1 MLGDDDLPP
10 TEHSVTIEEVPAGRI
25 PDWLKQHI
33 RLQSLGKPSND
44 SNHHGRI
51 LIIYPTEKSKRQA
64 LSSIDLRGAVDRTL
78 HHTMDSLI
86 SSLVAD
92 LRLPRVISNKGPLSA
107 IIHAECQ
114 KESSRLGFPMI
125 NPLPEMNWGKGKT
138 EALANLHHHLSRE
151 LVAERWEGPGIPT
164 FRRVITRLEEKL
176 RFTHPDMASER
187 IIDALEEGSTPFT
200 ISDID
205 GIIMLDHSPVMS
217 KSHTQ
222 ILLSLSKIRPIH
234 QLTFPG
240 NFRLGHHGHMLVDQH
255 PIEDPSELPD
265 WVPSQRAPLLE
276 QTNNV
281 NRILLNRESHS
292 FEVAIRIVAERLSRE
307 DSEIIIV
314 DPALENNRHKW
325 EQLLGEIG
333 VCMERRRAPPSS
345 HPIGHWILFLARL
358 GHGADSFSLESLRA
372 LSLQTSLVPFEE
384 PENHPSDPE
393 ISPLADSELLTR
405 LARNEH
411 VLGGPG
417 ALSKWLETLSRQPTD
432 ERDGP
437 IKESTQWW
445 LMCLA
450 SSIRPLLRGHDRELV
465 GNLKD
470 AVGCHSGQRL
480 PMPDSP
486 KDGDEWL
493 HNTLS
498 LIDMPSQMAR
508 FPGRGLSPAAAVSA
522 LTEERATLREM
533 QRRSGHPTHTLGSD
547 WVDELCSIAD
557 QTKAMTGGSNFTSSV
572 SVMTPEEALG
582 CSADLV
588 VLSNLSSS
596 SWELRVPKV
605 PFVGE
610 DERHSLGILRP
621 DAPIRDARH
630 NLLHLLNCSQE
641 VFVLDPSMDETSPP
655 AAPIREWA
663 RDFELSGIES
673 EIHEMT
679 DPSPSPRASRQ
690 IDGLRIR
697 QGKPP
702 CDPPINPSAVS
713 IPLDTAVQRD
723 RERRQP
729 TIASM
734 DGYLPKENHSHIL
747 SIENLKFHGKPP
759 EGIES
764 PRTNGRWPVVGASVN
779 GKITPSIDP
788 RPLSPIATGS
798 QVSDSRHGHSG
809 EAPQEIQVWSPTRL
823 QDWLRCPRRGWLS
836 RELGAEREEL
846 QGEDIDNRTYGELL
860 HNVHHDIIAKT
871 LGFET
876 SVEREHDGG
885 LGHVSVQRS
894 GLDQDEVMRIAL
906 ESLDSRAPWLERTDA
921 VSTQRL
927 RSLTGMDREEWGSWL
942 ADPKP
947 IPPRGRIGSIVT
959 AELDIG
965 DSAPLSI
972 EWRIGNT
979 SSDYV
984 QLHPTPEISVRGEV
998 DPIRVRGWIDRVDLL
1013 PMDLASE
1020 TWIDDEGSDSVAPV
1034 RVTGSGWRPRRLI
1047 AIRDLK
1053 TSEESSQRNRHY
1065 MGLLEELQLAIY
1077 ARAWEEAHPGDL
1089 VVAAGISVIGHKSEH
1104 FLELSSLFDSP
1115 RSGINIGTQTTI
1127 TSGLHRFMDEDE
1139 KADSD
1144 HFRAWLAQR
1153 LSVAMRVASDARL
1166 GKVHAT
1172 PSPKVCAY
1180 CPVREICDVRMEGSF

>member
-1 MLGDDDLPP
+1 MLGDDPLTP
-10 TEHSVTIEEVPAGRI
+10 TEHSVTIEEVPAGRM
-25 PDWLKQHI
+25 PSWLKQHI

-44 SNHHGRI
+44 QNYHGRI

-92 LRLPRVISNKGPLSA
+92 FRLPRVISNQGPLSA

-125 NPLPEMNWGKGKT
+125 NPLPEMKWGKGKT
-138 EALANLHHHLSRE
+138 EALAHLHHHLSRE
-151 LVAERWEGPGIPT
+151 MVARSWEGPGIPT
-164 FRRVITRLEEKL
+164 FRRVISRLEEKL
-176 RFTHPDMASER
+176 RFTHPDMACER
-187 IIDALEEGSTPFT
+187 IIEALEEGRLPFT

-205 GIIMLDHSPVMS
+205 GIIMLDHSPVMCR
-217 KSHTQ
+217 SHTQ
-222 ILLSLSKIRPIH
+222 VLLSISKIRPIH
-234 QLTFPG
+234 QLTYPG
-240 NFRLGHHGHMLVDQH
+240 NFRLGHHGHMLVDRH
-255 PIEDPSELPD
+255 PIEDPTELPN
-265 WVPSQRAPLLE
+265 WIPSERTPLT
-276 QTNNV
+276 QSTVNV
-281 NRILLNRESHS
+281 NRILLKRETHS
-292 FEVAIRIVAERLSRE
+292 FEAAIQIVSERLSRE

-314 DPALENNRHKW
+314 DPALESNRHRW

-333 VCMERRRAPPSS
+333 VCMEMRRAPPSS
-345 HPIGHWILFLARL
+345 HPIGHWLLFLARL
-358 GHGADSFSLESLRA
+358 GHGADAFSLESLRA
-372 LSLQTSLVPFEE
+372 LSLQMSVVPFEK
-384 PENHPSDPE
+384 PGDHLSDPE

-417 ALSKWLETLSRQPTD
+417 ALSKWVETLSRPPTN
-432 ERDGP
+432 EKDGP

-450 SSIRPLLRGHDRELV
+450 ASIRPLLRGYDRELV

-470 AVGCHSGQRL
+470 LVGCHSGQLL
-480 PMPDSP
+480 PIPDP
-486 KDGDEWL
+486 PEDGDEWL
-493 HNTLS
+493 QNTIS
-498 LIDMPSQMAR
+498 LIDMRSQMNR
-508 FPGRGLSPAAAVSA
+508 FSGRGLSPEAAVRA
-522 LTEERATLREM
+522 LIQERVTLREM
-533 QRRSGHPTHTLGSD
+533 QRRSGQSKPTLGSD
-547 WVDELCSIAD
+547 WVDELCSLAH
-557 QTKAMTGGSNFTSSV
+557 QTKATIGGSNFASSV

-582 CSADLV
+582 CSADLA

-610 DERHSLGILRP
+610 EERHSLGILRP
-621 DAPIRDARH
+621 DSPIRDARH
-630 NLLHLLNCSQE
+630 NLQHILNCSPE

-663 RDFELSGIES
+663 MDFESSGIES
-673 EIHEMT
+673 KNHEITET
-679 DPSPSPRASRQ
+679 APSPRASRQ
-690 IDGLRIR
+690 TDGLRIR
-697 QGKPP
+697 QGKTPYHS
-702 CDPPINPSAVS
+702 PINPSAIS
-713 IPLDTAVQRD
+713 ISLDAAVQRD

-729 TIASM
+729 SIAAS
-734 DGYLPKENHSHIL
+734 DGYLSEESHSHIF
-747 SIENLKFHGKPP
+747 SIEKLRFHGKPP
-759 EGIES
+759 EGINP
-764 PRTNGRWPVVGASVN
+764 PRTNRRWPVVGASVN
-779 GKITPSIDP
+779 GKTTPSIDP
-788 RPLSPIATGS
+788 RPLSPKATGAL
-798 QVSDSRHGHSG
+798 VSDSRHGHSG
-809 EAPQEIQVWSPTRL
+809 EALQEIPVWSPTRL
-823 QDWLRCPRRGWLS
+823 QEWSRCPRRGWLS
-836 RELGAEREEL
+836 RELGAQREDL

-876 SVEREHDGG
+876 SDERTHDGG

-894 GLDQDEVMRIAL
+894 GLDQREIMRIAL

-959 AELDIG
+959 AEFDVS

-972 EWRIGNT
+972 EWSIGKH

-984 QLHPTPEISVRGEV
+984 QLDPTPEISGIVEAT
-998 DPIRVRGWIDRVDLL
+998 PIRVRGWIDRVDLL
-1013 PMDLASE
+1013 PFDLDSE
-1020 TWIDDEGSDSVAPV
+1020 TWIDDGGSDTVAPL
-1034 RVTGSGWRPRRLI
+1034 RVMGSGWKPRRVI

-1053 TSEESSQRNRHY
+1053 TSEDPYQRNRHY
-1065 MGLLEELQLAIY
+1065 TGLLDELQLAIY
-1077 ARAWEEAHPGDL
+1077 ARAWEVAHPGDL
-1089 VVAAGISVIGHKSEH
+1089 VLAAGISVIGHKSEH
-1104 FLELSSLFDSP
+1104 FLEVSSLFSP
-1115 RSGINIGTQTTI
+1115 SPPGINIGTQTTI
-1127 TSGLHRFMDEDE
+1127 TSGLHRFSDENE

-1153 LSVAMRVASDARL
+1153 LSVAMGVASNARN
-1166 GKVHAT
+1166 GKVHPT